1 MAKPV
6 FDKTDYEQNHLV
18 GALGYVIF
26 FIPLIAGG
34 KSRFC
39 RFCANQGALA
49 WIVYAAVSLIF
60 GIVNALLGWIPLI
73 GWAIRLAGSLVRLAL
88 VALMVWYGW
97 NAYNGKAEQ
106 LPYIGGIELFR

>member
-6 FDKTDYEQNHLV
+6 FDKHAYEQNHLV

-26 FIPLIAGG
+26 FLPLIVNH
-34 KSRFC
+34 KSRYC

-49 WIVYAAVSLIF
+49 WIVYAAVALIF
-60 GIVNALLGWIPLI
+60 GVLNFILGWIPLI
-73 GWAIRLAGSLVRLAL
+73 GWLVHLAGSLIKLA
-88 VALMVWYGW
+88 VFALMLYYGW
-97 NAYNGKAEQ
+97 NAYNGKAEA

>member
-1 MAKPV
+1 MARPV
-6 FDKTDYEQNHLV
+6 FDKYDYEKNRIL

-26 FIPLIAGG
+26 FIPLIANS

-49 WIVYAAVSLIF
+49 WIVYAAVALIF

-73 GWAIRLAGSLVRLAL
+73 GWVIRLAGSLVKLAIL
-88 VALMVWYGW
+88 ALMVWYGW
-97 NAYNGKAEQ
+97 NAYNGKADP